1 MEPGKASNNL
11 KEDQSQKRE
20 PSTSTGS
27 KTSRPRRGRPAG
39 ANRTPLSLEERRARN
54 AQYERERRE
63 DLAEAHSELAEAAG
77 CDPNISTDD
86 LMTLVITK
94 LQQTIPAEDIRLA
107 NVDLEAQIAKCIE
120 QLPPDYIVSDDEEEV
135 QPEEPNTRK
144 RKPSHRDTFSDDKRM
159 RLGGMQMPAVGW
171 MISPADFAEAVPGP
185 RNYEWEDVDAF
196 LAEQLS
202 SFNAEAPPV
211 VPSVALPPNPPMTPL
226 ATQRPRNYEW
236 EDVDAFLAEQL
247 SSFNAEAPPVVPSVA
262 LPPNPPMT
270 PLATQRPRNYEWE
283 DVDAFCEKL
292 NSLFSKCYI
301 YNNDK
306 AWKLKPITEFFSM
319 HQTCASRIQR
329 MTRDHCCLSHPAGY
343 HTEGACPTSSVCH
356 QVAVSGNVYNPSG
369 SLWDTGR
376 YIHKVRSKATDHNSL
391 RTLGQ
396 VRTDPPKQ
404 VAVNAKILEFRKQ
417 DDMIHA
423 IECFSKGTISADF
436 HTEGNTPSVKDFLN
450 SKVIGRIRLL
460 AQPRR
465 NTGGKPSVPEPL
477 VLFNVRKGPSTVSL
491 VISSV
496 DIKLLEVLFKSLV
509 VADGNVPIEECMD
522 GPAKTP

>member
-20 PSTSTGS
+20 PSTSTGCIQTEAWKACRCKPDPS
-27 KTSRPRRGRPAG
+27 
-39 ANRTPLSLEERRARN
+39 EERRARN

-86 LMTLVITK
+86 LMRLVITK
-94 LQQTIPAEDIRLA
+94 LQQKIPAEDIRLA

-202 SFNAEAPPV
+202 SFNAESPPV

-247 SSFNAEAPPVVPSVA
+247 SSFNAESPPVVPSVA

-270 PLATQRPRNYEWE
+270 LLETPRPLNYEWE
-283 DVDAFCEKL
+283 DVDAFYARPEATP
-292 NSLFSKCYI
+292 Y
-301 YNNDK
+301 
-306 AWKLKPITEFFSM
+306 PP
-319 HQTCASRIQR
+319 
-329 MTRDHCCLSHPAGY
+329 MTPLETPLLRNYDWEDLDNFYARPEA
-343 HTEGACPTSSVCH
+343 TP
-356 QVAVSGNVYNPSG
+356 NPPMTP
-369 SLWDTGR
+369 L
-376 YIHKVRSKATDHNSL
+376 ATPLL
-391 RTLGQ
+391 RNYDWEDLDNFYA
-396 VRTDPPKQ
+396 R
-404 VAVNAKILEFRKQ
+404 
-417 DDMIHA
+417 
-423 IECFSKGTISADF
+423 
-436 HTEGNTPSVKDFLN
+436 
-450 SKVIGRIRLL
+450 
-460 AQPRR
+460 
-465 NTGGKPSVPEPL
+465 PEPTRNPPMTPL
-477 VLFNVRKGPSTVSL
+477 DWQRHRTSASSHNNTLIQHQHRHYHNGSQEFEQPIIMMALWPSY
-491 VISSV
+491 
-496 DIKLLEVLFKSLV
+496 
-509 VADGNVPIEECMD
+509 A
-522 GPAKTP
+522 

>member
-63 DLAEAHSELAEAAG
+63 DLAKAHSELAEAAG

-159 RLGGMQMPAVGW
+159 RLGGTQMPAVGW

-185 RNYEWEDVDAF
+185 GPGNYEWEDVDAF

-247 SSFNAEAPPVVPSVA
+247 SSFNAESPPVVPPVALPPNPPMTLLETPRPLNYEWEDVDAFYARPEATPNPPMTPLATPLLRNYDWEDVDAFLAEQLSSFNAESPSVVPSVA

-270 PLATQRPRNYEWE
+270 LLETPRPLNYEWE
-283 DVDAFCEKL
+283 DVDAFYARPEATPNPPMTPLATPLLRNYDWEDVDAFFVRTCDRSRKQL
-292 NSLFSKCYI
+292 VA
-301 YNNDK
+301 NNFDIGSSSTK
-306 AWKLKPITEFFSM
+306 SGSDISEAVEHSFLKS
-319 HQTCASRIQR
+319 
-329 MTRDHCCLSHPAGY
+329 
-343 HTEGACPTSSVCH
+343 GADQFQSTVPVH
-356 QVAVSGNVYNPSG
+356 KHLANPSTAQLNHFVG
-369 SLWDTGR
+369 NRAIQCTCPRQRDLQAD
-376 YIHKVRSKATDHNSL
+376 I
-391 RTLGQ
+391 
-396 VRTDPPKQ
+396 
-404 VAVNAKILEFRKQ
+404 NAIY
-417 DDMIHA
+417 
-423 IECFSKGTISADF
+423 
-436 HTEGNTPSVKDFLN
+436 
-450 SKVIGRIRLL
+450 
-460 AQPRR
+460 
-465 NTGGKPSVPEPL
+465 
-477 VLFNVRKGPSTVSL
+477 
-491 VISSV
+491 
-496 DIKLLEVLFKSLV
+496 
-509 VADGNVPIEECMD
+509 
-522 GPAKTP
+522 